1 MSAVESL
8 PSVSSS
14 NGPANLDIQC
24 PEALGFVSSGLFD
37 ILSSATALQLDE
49 LPFGVVALALDGTVE
64 AYNTFEARLAGLTP
78 GRVIGRNFF
87 TNVAPCTNNF
97 MVAQRFQ
104 TESDLDVI
112 IDYVFTLR
120 MTPKKVR
127 LRLLKRTGLAQMYLV
142 VERRV

>member
-1 MSAVESL
+1 MEAMT
-8 PSVSSS
+8 SVSPIAGLNKAGGDSS
-14 NGPANLDIQC
+14 
-24 PEALGFVSSGLFD
+24 EALGLATPGLFEV
-37 ILSSATALQLDE
+37 LSSATAAELDG

-64 AYNTFEARLAGLTP
+64 AYNAFEAKLAGLTP

-87 TNVAPCTNNF
+87 SSVAPCTNNF
-97 MVAQRFQ
+97 MIAERFQ
-104 TESDLDVI
+104 TEPDLDAI

-127 LRLLKRTGLAQMYLV
+127 LRLLKRSDLAQMYLV

>member
-1 MSAVESL
+1 MESMVSNL
-8 PSVSSS
+8 PCADTDDV
-14 NGPANLDIQC
+14 GHDQTEVP
-24 PEALGFVSSGLFD
+24 GFADPRLFD
-37 ILSSATALQLDE
+37 TLAKATAAMLDA

-64 AYNTFEARLAGLTP
+64 AYNSFEAKLAGLTP
-78 GRVIGRNFF
+78 VRVIGRNFF

-97 MVAQRFQ
+97 MVAERFQ
-104 TESDLDVI
+104 TEPDVDAI

-127 LRLLKRTGLAQMYLV
+127 LRLLKRTGVTQMYLV